1 MASKHNPDKAQ
12 KTPARAADP
21 KARDELD
28 VKDLDKVTGGLR
40 KSGGAKRADP
50 CDGGE

>member
-1 MASKHNPDKAQ
+1 MASKHNTDKAQ
-12 KTPARAADP
+12 KTPARANP
-21 KARDELD
+21 KAGEEFD

-40 KSGGAKRADP
+40 KSGNAKRADP